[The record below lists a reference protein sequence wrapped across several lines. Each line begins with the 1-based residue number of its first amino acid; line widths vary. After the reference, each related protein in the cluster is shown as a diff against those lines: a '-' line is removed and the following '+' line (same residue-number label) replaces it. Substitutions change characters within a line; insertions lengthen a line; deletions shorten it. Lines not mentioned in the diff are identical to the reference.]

1 MRYVVYNNSEQMQG
15 SFESIYNLELFM
27 DAVRNSREE
36 RYNNYPKLSCFDYIK
51 SIGWFMEICDE
62 HGGNPLDKDVKNT
75 E

>member
-1 MRYVVYNNSEQMQG
+1 MQG

-27 DAVRNSREE
+27 DAVRNSRGE
-36 RYNNYPKLSCFDYIK
+36 RYNNSHKLSCFDYIK

-62 HGGNPLDKDVKNT
+62 HGGNPLEKDVKNT

>member
-1 MRYVVYNNSEQMQG
+1 MRYVVYNQEAQMQG

-27 DAVRNSREE
+27 DSVRNSRGDRFKEL
-36 RYNNYPKLSCFDYIK
+36 PKHSCFYYIK

-62 HGGNPLDKDVKNT
+62 HGGNPLDKSVKNT

>member
-1 MRYVVYNNSEQMQG
+1 MRYVVYNQEAQMQG

-27 DAVRNSREE
+27 DSVRNSRGD
-36 RYNNYPKLSCFDYIK
+36 RYKELPKHSCFDCIK

-62 HGGNPLDKDVKNT
+62 HGGNPLDKSVKNT

>member
-1 MRYVVYNNSEQMQG
+1 MRYVVYNQEAQMQG

-27 DAVRNSREE
+27 DCVRNSRGD
-36 RYNNYPKLSCFDYIK
+36 RYKELPKHSCFDYIK

-62 HGGNPLDKDVKNT
+62 HGGNPLDKSVKNT